1 MSKKHKVYAAKQKQ
15 WGERQA
21 DRAFRA
27 GLLSKARQIHSKTIV
42 ARTKG

>member
-1 MSKKHKVYAAKQKQ
+1 MRKKHKVYAAKQAQ

-21 DRAFRA
+21 DRVMRA
-27 GLLSKARQIHSKTIV
+27 HLLSKVSQIHSKTIA